1 MKKLILASTSP
12 YRAELLER
20 FEIPFEQIDSRVDED
35 LYKEKISDPL
45 ELAKTLAYEKAK
57 SVFINNPDAVVIGGD
72 QVSLFGPNDRTGEH
86 ALVLGKPGN
95 FENAVS
101 QLSLLEGH
109 RHQLITCVCVLSEN
123 SEESFQDITT
133 LKMREL
139 SNEEIKRYVTREEPY
154 YCAGSYK
161 IETVGISLFDEV
173 QTNDFTAIVGLPLIQ
188 LSKALRK
195 RGFQLP

>member
-20 FEIPFEQIDSRVDED
+20 FGIPFEQVDSKVDED
-35 LYKEKISDPL
+35 FYKQKISNPF
-45 ELAKTLAYEKAK
+45 ELATTLAFEKAK
-57 SVFINNPDAVVIGGD
+57 SVFLDNPDAVVIGGD

-95 FENAVS
+95 YENAVS
-101 QLSLLEGH
+101 QLSLLEGNK
-109 RHQLITCVCVLSEN
+109 HQLITCVCVFTKN

-133 LKMREL
+133 LKMRKL
-139 SNEEIKRYVTREEPY
+139 NIEEIKRYVTREEPY

-195 RGFQLP
+195 MGYQLP